1 MPCLEVHQL
10 LADIQVVLKCF
21 PNPAIAQHIIQRFT
35 RTMAED
41 AGRLILKLIST
52 NRPNGVQSVLHFFV
66 NTLYVV
72 NASPRVCT
80 DRRWW

>member
-41 AGRLILKLIST
+41 AGRLILKLISI
-52 NRPNGVQSVLHFFV
+52 NRLSGVQSVLHIFV
-66 NTLYVV
+66 NTPSVV
-72 NASPRVCT
+72 NARPRG
-80 DRRWW
+80 